1 MENIGIDIGTFKTVI
16 SSSHEKGRIIYD
28 ELSKRSF
35 PTAIQLT
42 SPKRRFGNLVIQS
55 RIKINKL
62 FTADLTDQH
71 NLTHTNMFLQ
81 YCRRLI
87 AHTTPTTNIT
97 LSIPYTFTDIHKRT
111 ILSLFSHPTSTVTLI
126 QDTTAT
132 ALASLLKIEK
142 KSKFLNIIDLG
153 YSKTTSSSFTLT
165 SSLTPTYLSG
175 IPIASKDIDKATLS
189 YLSIKYPSIINHTH
203 RIDIDYM
210 KTLLNSTPTVQMC
223 IELPETSQNIEI
235 SQQEYEEA
243 NKEVLLN
250 LEEFFFN
257 YQQHIIKTSN
267 SLEDDEDIEGG
278 VNNNGS
284 KLEGVNNNGSKQQ
297 GVNDTTNEQQGVNNT
312 NDTTNEQDPVNN
324 TTNEQDPLINNNNP
338 SIIVVGGNSNN
349 YLIRKIL
356 TKYFKV
362 SFNLNADESVS
373 NGSAFSTFF
382 YSPFSLSKVTYK
394 DILYNTIFIDNQVL
408 FKSGTLIPSP
418 PLKVTYKKKNNFS
431 VFLKDNN
438 DKIGSVS
445 VFLKEDKTVEVSL
458 FIGLDR
464 NGIVRVEKVEI
475 NNKEIDE
482 SKGSVC
488 GGVCENVCE
497 NVEGENTRDNNTK
510 DNTKDNTNDKD
521 DGSIINSYK
530 FEVSGLN
537 QDYIKIA
544 LEEELKCRKKEE
556 EYEIIGN
563 MRNGLEMGIKKLL
576 QRIEVLGVEG
586 EGRGMVGVVEEIK
599 EDLGFMEL
607 SGSVEEENKLN
618 EEIRIKLKNVD
629 DLLRGIEEEKYKK
642 INEILM
648 EAEGVVRE
656 AESVKGDVGLGLVLY
671 KLKGGCFRMRKV
683 LSEFENID
691 VLFGET
697 VDCRI
702 EKEVREM
709 IGKVRSEIIRRKEEI
724 ERERIEREK
733 EEREKKEKKD
743 SESVKNAERK
753 EEKSDKQKMEEEG
766 RKNCERKEEKG
777 DKQKMEEEGRKDGER
792 KEEKGDKQ
800 NIEEEERDQPKTEV
814 ENMEG
819 ETECVIVEE
828 VIEEVTVEE
837 QDVNDNKEGIEN
849 KTFNDNN
856 FIKED
861 QRKDKKVKEGEE

>member
-62 FTADLTDQH
+62 FTTDLTDQH

-165 SSLTPTYLSG
+165 SSLTPIYLSG
-175 IPIASKDIDKATLS
+175 IPIGSKDIDKATLS

-297 GVNDTTNEQQGVNNT
+297 GVNDTTNEQQGVNN
-312 NDTTNEQDPVNN
+312 TTNEQDPVNN

-488 GGVCENVCE
+488 GGENVENVC
-497 NVEGENTRDNNTK
+497 DNIEDNSNIK
-510 DNTKDNTNDKD
+510 DTNTKDNTNDKD

-629 DLLRGIEEEKYKK
+629 NLLRGIEEEKYKK

-743 SESVKNAERK
+743 SES
-753 EEKSDKQKMEEEG
+753 
-766 RKNCERKEEKG
+766 
-777 DKQKMEEEGRKDGER
+777 MEEEGRKDGER

-800 NIEEEERDQPKTEV
+800 NIEEEEKDQPTTEV

-819 ETECVIVEE
+819 EADCVIVEE

-837 QDVNDNKEGIEN
+837 QGVNDNKEGIEN

>member
-62 FTADLTDQH
+62 FTTDLTDQH

-165 SSLTPTYLSG
+165 SSLTPIYLSG
-175 IPIASKDIDKATLS
+175 IPIGSKDIDKATLS

-297 GVNDTTNEQQGVNNT
+297 GVNDTTNEQQGVNNS
-312 NDTTNEQDPVNN
+312 TNEQDPVNN

-482 SKGSVC
+482 SQGSVC
-488 GGVCENVCE
+488 GGE
-497 NVEGENTRDNNTK
+497 NVENVEDNSNIK
-510 DNTKDNTNDKD
+510 DTTTKDNTNDKD

-530 FEVSGLN
+530 FEISGLN

-629 DLLRGIEEEKYKK
+629 NLLRGIEEEKYKK

-766 RKNCERKEEKG
+766 RKSGERKEEKG

-800 NIEEEERDQPKTEV
+800 NIEEEEKDQPTTEV

-819 ETECVIVEE
+819 EADCVIVEE

-837 QDVNDNKEGIEN
+837 QGVNDNKEGIEN